1 MELFNS
7 NLDIS
12 YGQFYMVS
20 GDSEYDLDA
29 AFKGQTNG
37 LCGAADAPNL
47 VFITGL
53 HTGHVELG
61 VYLHQ
66 STPVLDQTWEDVVEV
81 SYQVTGELSIEE
93 CCGSTLDPLP
103 IPPATYRVRYSGR
116 KMDEAREEDCVLEDE
131 PASTAIVWTSGQQP
145 SRQPIKS
152 SASTANK
159 PPTGTRPGASR

>member
-7 NLDIS
+7 NLEIS

-66 STPVLDQTWEDVVEV
+66 SMPALEESWEDVVEV

-103 IPPATYRVRYSGR
+103 IPPGTYRVRYSGR

-131 PASTAIVWTSGQQP
+131 PAIDSYRVDFWPTTEPSADQIIRQHSEQAAYWHTAWSQ
-145 SRQPIKS
+145 
-152 SASTANK
+152 
-159 PPTGTRPGASR
+159 